1 MKEWQKKTQILK
13 DGMRNS
19 GKSPKILKH
28 GIMEPRGE
36 RTKTLRN
43 PKRRNNVK
51 SREVLKLKTELYQ
64 EPVSGEELGKV
75 KKRKKFVTFPPP
87 LLALKDFFSDC
98 LEFLLKIST
107 TDSSVAFAYYSQRK

>member
-1 MKEWQKKTQILK
+1 MECGTAE
-13 DGMRNS
+13 
-19 GKSPKILKH
+19 LKH
-28 GIMEPRGE
+28 GIMEPRAE

-43 PKRRNNVK
+43 PKRRNNGK

-75 KKRKKFVTFPPP
+75 KKRKKFVTFQPPFP
-87 LLALKDFFSDC
+87 AAKDFFSDC
-98 LEFLLKIST
+98 LEFFLKISI